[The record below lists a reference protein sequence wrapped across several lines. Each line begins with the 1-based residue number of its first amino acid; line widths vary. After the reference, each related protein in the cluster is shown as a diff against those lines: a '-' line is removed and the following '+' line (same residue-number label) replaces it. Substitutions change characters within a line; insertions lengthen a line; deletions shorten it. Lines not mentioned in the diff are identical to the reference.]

1 MNFQFLED
9 FKKLS
14 STCPPEHY
22 SAKEILSF
30 RWVFDEIIDE
40 RNFQPV
46 FYRNPPKYL
55 GANGKKKCDGLA
67 LSLFIGE
74 KEAKDRFYVL
84 ENTIGR
90 TIYKVLGTQI
100 AQCMITEQD
109 GVSGSPDKVGHFN
122 HHPVVGHDYE
132 NRFEIIAKL

>member
-9 FKKLS
+9 YKKLS
-14 STCPPEHY
+14 IACPPKHY
-22 SAKEILSF
+22 KAKNVLAF
-30 RWVFDEIIDE
+30 RWVFDDISDE

-55 GANGKKKCDGLA
+55 GANNKEKCDGLA
-67 LSLFIGE
+67 LSFFVGE

-84 ENTIGR
+84 QNSIGNR
-90 TIYKVLGTQI
+90 IYKVLGTQI
-100 AQCMITEQD
+100 AQGMITKQD
-109 GVSGSPDKVGHFN
+109 GVNGSPDKVGHFN
-122 HHPVVGHDYE
+122 HHPVVGHDYG